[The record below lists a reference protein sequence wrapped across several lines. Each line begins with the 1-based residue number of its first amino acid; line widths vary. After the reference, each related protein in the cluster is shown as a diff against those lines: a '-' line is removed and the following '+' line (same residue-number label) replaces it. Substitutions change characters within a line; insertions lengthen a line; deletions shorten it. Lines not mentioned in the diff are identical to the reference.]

1 MKNSSERVVFGVCP
15 HDCPDTCGLH
25 VTVQDGRAI
34 RVAGAPEHEPTQGV
48 LCTKVSRYTER
59 TYHRDRLTQPMKRI
73 GRKGEGRFAPISW
86 DEAYALAAQH
96 LTPIAQRA
104 PEAILPYSY
113 AGTMGLIQ
121 GESIAGRFFHALGA
135 SRLDRTICASAGA
148 AGLKYT
154 YGAGIGMH
162 LEFFEESKYLDE
174 LESIYSIKNLK
185 DEVCDIEILNIISRA
200 SSFIERE
207 VSVGINRKGNVTSV
221 AIGDSTSVEVPI
233 IDIEEKRLSGIR
245 VIHTHPNGYCNLSA
259 LDLTALL
266 KLKLDAIVSVAIIDG
281 KIIDFSLG
289 MLTLYNNKLEFEEKS
304 NLSLEEIISINII
317 DKIRFI
323 ENLIR
328 INDVIEETEEK
339 AILVGSDTK
348 ESLEELKELS
358 EACNVPV
365 LKTVFQSRNK
375 IDAAYFIGR
384 GKVLEIASMRQVERA
399 NVIIFDDELSG
410 SQVRNLEAAIGA
422 KVIDRT
428 TLILEIFATRAKT
441 KEAKI
446 QVELAQLKYR
456 LSRLQGLGTILSRTG
471 GGIGTRGPGEK
482 KLETDRRHIMETVY
496 DLKDQLKKIKKT
508 REVQREKRNK
518 ENIPKVSLVGYTNA
532 GKSTLRNAICDL
544 AAKKENK
551 TKEKVFEANMLFATL
566 DTTTRAVTLKKKGVI
581 TLTDTVGFV
590 RKLPHE
596 LVEAFKS
603 TLEEVIFSDLLCHVI
618 DTSSD
623 TAVEQ
628 YIAVNEVLNELGAI
642 NKEMILVLNKIDKAT
657 EEQISIIKEAID
669 DNEVIEISAKEG
681 TNLEEFLNLIEEKL
695 PYNYRKVEYL
705 IPYEKGDIQSFLHRN
720 ARVIEEEYKDNGTYM
735 VAEVDDEVYNK
746 TQDYVT
752 QE

>member
-1 MKNSSERVVFGVCP
+1 MIYGNIEG
-15 HDCPDTCGLH
+15 
-25 VTVQDGRAI
+25 I
-34 RVAGAPEHEPTQGV
+34 R
-48 LCTKVSRYTER
+48 K
-59 TYHRDRLTQPMKRI
+59 
-73 GRKGEGRFAPISW
+73 
-86 DEAYALAAQH
+86 
-96 LTPIAQRA
+96 
-104 PEAILPYSY
+104 
-113 AGTMGLIQ
+113 
-121 GESIAGRFFHALGA
+121 SI
-135 SRLDRTICASAGA
+135 
-148 AGLKYT
+148 
-154 YGAGIGMH
+154 
-162 LEFFEESKYLDE
+162 LDE
-174 LESIYSIKNLK
+174 LEGIYSIKNLK
-185 DEVCDIEILNIISRA
+185 DEICDLEILNIIARV
-200 SSFIERE
+200 SSSIERE
-207 VSVGINRKGNVTSV
+207 VSVAINRKGIVTSV

-233 IDIEEKRLSGIR
+233 IDIEEKRLSGVR

-266 KLKLDAIVSVAIIDG
+266 KLKLDAIVSVAIVEG

-289 MLTLYNNKLEFEEKS
+289 MLTLYNNKLEFEEKK
-304 NLSLEEIISINII
+304 NLSLEEITSIHIL
-317 DKIRFI
+317 DKIRFV

-328 INDVIEETEEK
+328 TNDVIEDTVEK

-348 ESLEELKELS
+348 ESLEELRELA
-358 EACNVPV
+358 EACDVPV

-375 IDAAYFIGR
+375 IDAAFFIGR

-410 SQVRNLEAAIGA
+410 SQVRNLEAALGA

-456 LSRLQGLGTILSRTG
+456 MSRLQGLGTVLSRTG

-482 KLETDRRHIMETVY
+482 KLETDRRHIMETIY
-496 DLKDQLKKIKKT
+496 DLKDELKKIKKT

-532 GKSTLRNAICDL
+532 GKSTLRNALCDL
-544 AAKKENK
+544 ASKKENQ
-551 TKEKVFEANMLFATL
+551 TKEKVFEADMLFATL
-566 DTTTRAVTLKKKGVI
+566 DTTTRAITLKNKGVI

-590 RKLPHE
+590 RKLPHD

-628 YIAVNEVLNELGAI
+628 YIAVNEVLSELGAI
-642 NKEMILVLNKIDKAT
+642 DKETILVLNKIDKAT
-657 EEQISIIKEAID
+657 EEQIATIKETIGD
-669 DNEVIEISAKEG
+669 KEVIEISAKEG
-681 TNLEEFLNLIEEKL
+681 TNLEELLSLIEEKL
-695 PYNYRKVEYL
+695 PYNFRKVGYL

-720 ARVIEEEYKDNGTYM
+720 ARIIEEEYKDNGTYM
-735 VAEVDDEVYNK
+735 RAEVDEEVYNK
-746 TQDYVT
+746 TREYVI
-752 QE
+752 EE

>member
-1 MKNSSERVVFGVCP
+1 MIYGNIEG
-15 HDCPDTCGLH
+15 
-25 VTVQDGRAI
+25 I
-34 RVAGAPEHEPTQGV
+34 R
-48 LCTKVSRYTER
+48 K
-59 TYHRDRLTQPMKRI
+59 
-73 GRKGEGRFAPISW
+73 
-86 DEAYALAAQH
+86 
-96 LTPIAQRA
+96 
-104 PEAILPYSY
+104 
-113 AGTMGLIQ
+113 
-121 GESIAGRFFHALGA
+121 SI
-135 SRLDRTICASAGA
+135 I
-148 AGLKYT
+148 
-154 YGAGIGMH
+154 
-162 LEFFEESKYLDE
+162 DE

-185 DEVCDIEILNIISRA
+185 DEVCDIEILNIISRV

-221 AIGDSTSVEVPI
+221 AIGDSTSVEVPV

-304 NLSLEEIISINII
+304 NLSLEEITAINIL

-323 ENLIR
+323 ENLIK

-348 ESLEELKELS
+348 ESLEELQELS

-365 LKTVFQSRNK
+365 LKTVFQSRHK
-375 IDAAYFIGR
+375 IDAAYFIGK
-384 GKVLEIASMRQVERA
+384 GKVLEIAAMRQTERA

-496 DLKDQLKKIKKT
+496 DLKDELKKIKRT

-532 GKSTLRNAICDL
+532 GKSTLRNALCDL
-544 AAKKENK
+544 AAKKENQ

-566 DTTTRAVTLKKKGVI
+566 DTTTRAITLKNKGVI

-590 RKLPHE
+590 RKLPHD

-618 DTSSD
+618 DASSD

-628 YIAVNEVLNELGAI
+628 YIAVNEVLTELGAI
-642 NKEMILVLNKIDKAT
+642 DKEMILVLNKIDKAT
-657 EEQISIIKEAID
+657 EEQMSIIKETIGG
-669 DNEVIEISAKEG
+669 NEVIEISAKEG
-681 TNLEEFLNLIEEKL
+681 INLEEFLNLIEEKL

-705 IPYEKGDIQSFLHRN
+705 IPYEKGDVQSFLHRN

-746 TQDYVT
+746 TKDYVT